1 MNASEG
7 ISEPGDGFAAGAGPA
22 RQGAHAAA
30 PPAGEPATAATAPR
44 PRPEPSPQ
52 HDLEVLNTIH
62 RISDS
67 SGLNLHERL
76 SAIVKV
82 VAFHLRSDACSIYL
96 ESDDLPG
103 SFVLAATHGLNAGAV
118 GRVNL
123 AAGEGVT
130 GWVGRER
137 IPLPIEDTS
146 LDPRYKLVS
155 EMGEEGLRSILAAPI
170 RLEQR
175 LIGVINVQSGTVRDY
190 PPQQVRLLE
199 TIGMHL
205 GGIIR
210 AAQLYEDAR
219 KQLKQLRI
227 INGIGQALVSTLHL
241 DPLLRM
247 VMEKSRELTHARGG
261 VLRLWDEERQQL
273 VVQVTTG
280 EDLPE
285 EELRPLYLGEGV
297 AGLAALKQEHYLI
310 HADDP
315 DSRSRL
321 LPEGVSKNYLCVPI
335 VYQGRAIGTIS
346 VFDREAPAG
355 DPARLTAEDQA
366 LLQSLANQVA
376 VAIRNA
382 QVCDELTATVEDLR
396 RTRDLL
402 VQRETLAAMGHM
414 AEGMVQQIRR
424 PLAPIDGLA
433 RRMLANDC
441 TPSQQR
447 TYLQVILNE
456 AERLEG
462 FVQEVMALARSESVE
477 LVRRP
482 VDRLVAAC
490 VDEIRERCADW
501 HIRLEASLS
510 AGAEVFLDEEQLGA
524 AVRAILKNAMDA
536 LPTGGTIHVRTERC
550 THAVDGRTSDGARI
564 SVRDS
569 GAGIPEAVLPRL
581 FTPFFTTRERG
592 RGLALATAY
601 RTVRAHGGALLAHN
615 PPQGGAEFSLFLPLD
630 RPGAGPR

>member
-1 MNASEG
+1 MN
-7 ISEPGDGFAAGAGPA
+7 EPKPMSDGESLSAEQAAPTWGMGAADEPA
-22 RQGAHAAA
+22 PGAAA
-30 PPAGEPATAATAPR
+30 TPY
-44 PRPEPSPQ
+44 

-82 VAFHLRSDACSIYL
+82 IAFHLRSDACSIYL
-96 ESDDLPG
+96 ESDESPG
-103 SFVLAATHGLNAGAV
+103 RFVLAATHGLNAAAV
-118 GRVNL
+118 GRVSL
-123 AAGEGVT
+123 AEGEGVT

-155 EMGEEGLRSILAAPI
+155 EMGEEGLKSILAAPI

-175 LIGVINVQSGTVRDY
+175 LIGVINVQSGSVREY

-227 INGIGQALVSTLHL
+227 INGVGQALVSTLHL

-247 VMEKSRELTHARGG
+247 VMEKSRELTHGRGG
-261 VLRLWDEERQQL
+261 VLRLWDEGTQQL
-273 VVQVTTG
+273 LVQVTAG
-280 EDLPE
+280 EDLPQ

-297 AGLAALKQEHYLI
+297 AGLSALKQEHYLI

-315 DSRSRL
+315 DSRARM

-366 LLQSLANQVA
+366 LLQALANQVA

-441 TPSQQR
+441 TEAQQR
-447 TYLQVILNE
+447 SYLQIILNE
-456 AERLEG
+456 AEHLEG
-462 FVQEVMALARSESVE
+462 FVQEVMALARSESVD

-482 VDRLVAAC
+482 VDRLVAQAL
-490 VDEIRERCADW
+490 DEVRERCDDW
-501 HIRLEASLS
+501 GIHLEASLS
-510 AGAEVFLDEEQLGA
+510 AGVEVFLDEEQLGA

-564 SVRDS
+564 SVRDT

-630 RPGAGPR
+630 PPGSGPR

>member
-1 MNASEG
+1 MNATEG
-7 ISEPGDGFAAGAGPA
+7 ISDPGDGLVAGAGPSRPA
-22 RQGAHAAA
+22 AAAGGAAPDRQATAAA
-30 PPAGEPATAATAPR
+30 PPPQ
-44 PRPEPSPQ
+44 RPEPSPQ
-52 HDLEVLNTIH
+52 HDLEILNTIH

-82 VAFHLRSDACSIYL
+82 VAFHLRSDACSLYL
-96 ESDDLPG
+96 ESDDRPG
-103 SFVLAATHGLNAGAV
+103 RFVLSATHGLNATAV
-118 GRVNL
+118 GRVSL

-137 IPLPIEDTS
+137 IPLPIEDAA
-146 LDPRYKLVS
+146 LDPRYKVIS

-175 LIGVINVQSGTVRDY
+175 LIGVINVQSRAVREY
-190 PPQQVRLLE
+190 PPHQVRLLE

-247 VMEKSRELTHARGG
+247 VLEKSRELTHARGG
-261 VLRLWDEERQQL
+261 VLRMWDEGSQQL
-273 VVQVTTG
+273 LAQVTTG
-280 EDLPE
+280 EDLPAD
-285 EELRPLYLGEGV
+285 ELRPLYLGEGV

-315 DSRSRL
+315 DTRARL

-335 VYQGRAIGTIS
+335 VYQGRSIGTIS

-355 DPARLTAEDQA
+355 DPARLTAEDQS
-366 LLQSLANQVA
+366 LLQALANQVA

-433 RRMLANDC
+433 RRMLATDC
-441 TPSQQR
+441 SPAQQR

-462 FVQEVMALARSESVE
+462 FVQEVMGLARSESVE

-482 VDRLVAAC
+482 VDRLVAAALED
-490 VDEIRERCADW
+490 VRARCDDW
-501 HIRLEASLS
+501 GIRLEASLA
-510 AGAEVFLDEEQLGA
+510 AGVEVFLDEEQLGA

-536 LPTGGTIHVRTERC
+536 LPTGGAIHVRTERC
-550 THAVDGRTSDGARI
+550 THAVDGRTSEGARI

-615 PPQGGAEFSLFLPLD
+615 PPQGGAEFSVFLPLD
-630 RPGAGPR
+630 PPGSMPR